1 MKKIGLA
8 LGGGGARGAAHI
20 GVLIEL
26 EQLGIRPD
34 LIVGTSIGGMLGALY
49 AAGLTTDEL
58 TLFFTKLNLSQL
70 YTLPGS
76 SAALTGT
83 VKIEKLLEN
92 TIGRPTFDQL
102 KYPLAV
108 VTCDLVSRKV
118 VVLDE
123 GDVITAVL
131 STIAI
136 PLLFP
141 PVEKNGMALVDGGL
155 MNNTPFDIA
164 LARGAAHTI
173 AVDLT
178 RSAPYGTP
186 VDNTPPPG
194 GVLERALSLTQ
205 RQKTWQV
212 LTAVLD
218 IITTQT
224 MPARLTIGQPDV
236 FLRPD
241 LGTIGIFDFHR
252 WQEGIEAG
260 RTAAQN
266 AAAALKKMAAAPE
279 R

>member
-8 LGGGGARGAAHI
+8 LGGGGARGSAHI

-76 SAALTGT
+76 TAALTGT
-83 VKIEKLLEN
+83 VKIESLLEK
-92 TIGRPTFDQL
+92 TIGRPSFDQL

-173 AVDLT
+173 AV
-178 RSAPYGTP
+178 
-186 VDNTPPPG
+186 
-194 GVLERALSLTQ
+194 
-205 RQKTWQV
+205 
-212 LTAVLD
+212 
-218 IITTQT
+218 
-224 MPARLTIGQPDV
+224 
-236 FLRPD
+236 
-241 LGTIGIFDFHR
+241 
-252 WQEGIEAG
+252 
-260 RTAAQN
+260 
-266 AAAALKKMAAAPE
+266 
-279 R
+279 